1 MKSQSSSDQIGKLVL
16 HLCGANM
23 CKKDRFKMRKNTT
36 PTSKLEYNGVSES
49 PLRILAK
56 AMANRIDVDEVKKNG
71 ELWPGG
77 DIRIQDNHW
86 LRAAFVDANI
96 AKVPRENTFRASVEK
111 LVKKKKLRS

>member
-1 MKSQSSSDQIGKLVL
+1 
-16 HLCGANM
+16 
-23 CKKDRFKMRKNTT
+23 MRKNMT

-56 AMANRIDVDEVKKNG
+56 AMANRIDVDKVKKNG

-86 LRAAFVDANI
+86 LRAAFVDANMQRS
-96 AKVPRENTFRASVEK
+96 PGRTLSEHQ
-111 LVKKKKLRS
+111 LRSLSKRKNYVPDLVGSDFKIIFHLT